1 MLNRQTLDFLKIIG
15 RFTDVT
21 ILRYPVTCGVS
32 EDKDIVYSVDLSKF
46 DTDGFDTAL
55 GIHKLNSFLN
65 MFNMFDNDY
74 ELEVDNK
81 SITVKDSRTS
91 VRYLLAVPEAI
102 ASYDAKPE
110 QFDLTAN
117 TFPSVLEF
125 ELTADTIKKLK
136 AGASSFNELNTVLI
150 EGGDTPN
157 ISLVQ
162 TESREGMS
170 SNLIKINIDEE
181 ANKNFKTGINIITL
195 GRLPLGDYTVKVKY
209 NETKDTYRLLLE
221 SKDIEGF
228 RIILPV
234 LAKKF

>member
-15 RFTDVT
+15 KFTDVA
-21 ILRYPVTCGVS
+21 ILRYPVTCGIS
-32 EDKDIVYSVDLSKF
+32 EDKDIVYSVDISKF

-74 ELEVDNK
+74 VLEVDNK
-81 SITVKDSRTS
+81 SITVEDPNTS

-102 ASYDAKPE
+102 SSYDAQE
-110 QFDLTAN
+110 SQFDLTAN
-117 TFPSVLEF
+117 IPSVLEF
-125 ELTADTIKKLK
+125 DLTVDIIKKLK
-136 AGASSFNELNTVLI
+136 AGASSFSELNTVLF
-150 EGGDTPN
+150 EGGDNPN
-157 ISLVQ
+157 ISLAQ

-170 SNLIKINIDEE
+170 SNIIKIHIHEE
-181 ANKNFKTGINIITL
+181 AKKNFKTGISIITL
-195 GRLPLGDYTVKVKY
+195 GRLPLGNYRASVKY
-209 NETKDTYRLLLE
+209 NEAKDKYRIYLE

>member
-21 ILRYPVTCGVS
+21 ILRYPVTCGIS
-32 EDKDIVYSVDLSKF
+32 EDKDIVYSVDISKF

-81 SITVKDSRTS
+81 SITVKDPDTS

-102 ASYDAKPE
+102 SSYDAQE
-110 QFDLTAN
+110 SQFDLTAN
-117 TFPSVLEF
+117 IPSVLEF
-125 ELTADTIKKLK
+125 DLTADIIKKLK
-136 AGASSFNELNTVLI
+136 AGASSFSELNTVLF
-150 EGGDTPN
+150 EGGDNPN

-170 SNLIKINIDEE
+170 SNTIKINIHEE
-181 ANKNFKTGINIITL
+181 AKKNFKMGISIITL
-195 GRLPLGDYTVKVKY
+195 GRLPLGNYRVSVKY
-209 NETKDTYRLLLE
+209 NEAKDKYRIYLE

>member
-15 RFTDVT
+15 KFTDVT
-21 ILRYPVTCGVS
+21 ILRYPVTCGIS
-32 EDKDIVYSVDLSKF
+32 EDKDIVYSVDISKF

-81 SITVKDSRTS
+81 SITVKDPDTS

-102 ASYDAKPE
+102 SSYDAQE
-110 QFDLTAN
+110 SQFDLTAN
-117 TFPSVLEF
+117 IPSVLEF
-125 ELTADTIKKLK
+125 DLTADIIKKLK
-136 AGASSFNELNTVLI
+136 AGASSFSELNTVLF
-150 EGGDTPN
+150 EGGDNPN

-170 SNLIKINIDEE
+170 SNTIKINIHEE
-181 ANKNFKTGINIITL
+181 AKKNFKMGISIITL
-195 GRLPLGDYTVKVKY
+195 GRLPLGNYRVSVKY
-209 NETKDTYRLLLE
+209 NEAKDKYRIYLE

>member
-15 RFTDVT
+15 KFTDVT
-21 ILRYPVTCGVS
+21 ILRYPVTCGIS
-32 EDKDIVYSVDLSKF
+32 EDKDIVYSVDISKF
-46 DTDGFDTAL
+46 DTDGFDTVL

-65 MFNMFDNDY
+65 MFNLFGDNPC
-74 ELEVDNK
+74 EIEVDNK
-81 SITVKDSRTS
+81 SITVKDPDTS

-102 ASYDAKPE
+102 ASYDAQE
-110 QFDLTAN
+110 SQFDLTAN
-117 TFPSVLEF
+117 IPSVLEF
-125 ELTADTIKKLK
+125 DLTMDIIKKLK
-136 AGASSFNELNTVLI
+136 AGASSFSELNTVLF
-150 EGGDTPN
+150 EGGDNPN

-170 SNLIKINIDEE
+170 SNTIKINIHEE
-181 ANKNFKTGINIITL
+181 AKKNFKTGISIITL
-195 GRLPLGDYTVKVKY
+195 GRLPLGNYRVSVKY
-209 NETKDTYRLLLE
+209 NEAKDKYRIYLE

>member
-15 RFTDVT
+15 KFTDVT
-21 ILRYPVTCGVS
+21 ILRYPVTCGIS
-32 EDKDIVYSVDLSKF
+32 EDKDIVYSVDISKF

-74 ELEVDNK
+74 ELEVDDK
-81 SITVKDSRTS
+81 SITVKDPDTS

-102 ASYDAKPE
+102 SSYDAQE
-110 QFDLTAN
+110 SQFDLTAN
-117 TFPSVLEF
+117 IPSVLEF
-125 ELTADTIKKLK
+125 DLTTDIIKKLK
-136 AGASSFNELNTVLI
+136 AGASSFSELNTVLF
-150 EGGDTPN
+150 EGGDNPN

-170 SNLIKINIDEE
+170 SNTIKINIHEE
-181 ANKNFKTGINIITL
+181 AKKNFKMGISIITL
-195 GRLPLGDYTVKVKY
+195 GRLPLGNYRVSVKY
-209 NETKDTYRLLLE
+209 NEAKDKYRIYLE

>member
-15 RFTDVT
+15 KFTDVT
-21 ILRYPVTCGVS
+21 ILRYPVTCGIS
-32 EDKDIVYSVDLSKF
+32 EDKDIVYSVDISKF

-81 SITVKDSRTS
+81 SITVKDPDTS

-102 ASYDAKPE
+102 SSYDAQE
-110 QFDLTAN
+110 SQFDLTAN
-117 TFPSVLEF
+117 IPSVLEF
-125 ELTADTIKKLK
+125 DLTTDIIKKLK
-136 AGASSFNELNTVLI
+136 AGASSFSELNTVLF
-150 EGGDTPN
+150 EGGDNPN

-170 SNLIKINIDEE
+170 SNTIKINIHEE
-181 ANKNFKTGINIITL
+181 AKKNFKMGISIITL
-195 GRLPLGDYTVKVKY
+195 GRLPLGNYSVSVKY
-209 NETKDTYRLLLE
+209 NEAKDKYRIYLE

>member
-15 RFTDVT
+15 KFTDVT
-21 ILRYPVTCGVS
+21 ILRYPVTCGIS

-46 DTDGFDTAL
+46 DTDGFDTVL

-102 ASYDAKPE
+102 ASYDTKPE

-117 TFPSVLEF
+117 IPSVLEF

-181 ANKNFKTGINIITL
+181 ANKDFKTGISIITL

-209 NETKDTYRLLLE
+209 NEAKDKYRLFLE

-228 RIILPV
+228 KIILPV

>member
-15 RFTDVT
+15 KFTDVT
-21 ILRYPVTCGVS
+21 ILRYPVTCGIS
-32 EDKDIVYSVDLSKF
+32 EDKDIVYSVDISKF

-74 ELEVDNK
+74 ELEMDNK
-81 SITVKDSRTS
+81 SITVKDPDTS

-102 ASYDAKPE
+102 SSYDAQE
-110 QFDLTAN
+110 SQFDLTAN
-117 TFPSVLEF
+117 IPSVLEF
-125 ELTADTIKKLK
+125 DLTADIIKKLK
-136 AGASSFNELNTVLI
+136 AGASSFSELNTVLF
-150 EGGDTPN
+150 EGGDNPN

-170 SNLIKINIDEE
+170 SNTIKINIHEE
-181 ANKNFKTGINIITL
+181 AKKNFKMGISIITL
-195 GRLPLGDYTVKVKY
+195 GRLPLGNYRVSVKY
-209 NETKDTYRLLLE
+209 NEAKDKYRIYLE